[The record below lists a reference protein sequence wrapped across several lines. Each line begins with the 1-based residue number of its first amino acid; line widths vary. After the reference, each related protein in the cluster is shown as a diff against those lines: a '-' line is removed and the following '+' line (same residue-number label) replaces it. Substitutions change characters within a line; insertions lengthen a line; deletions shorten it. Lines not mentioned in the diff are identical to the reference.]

1 MTTAEEVKRV
11 REERGVGLLEAKTIV
26 RRREKLTRLR
36 NLRDKAYGSDDV
48 LYKLIE
54 LLIEEEEGA

>member
-11 REERGVGLLEAKTIV
+11 REERGV
-26 RRREKLTRLR
+26 
-36 NLRDKAYGSDDV
+36 DKAYGSDDV

>member
-1 MTTAEEVKRV
+1 MATDTPA
-11 REERGVGLLEAKTIV
+11 
-26 RRREKLTRLR
+26 
-36 NLRDKAYGSDDV
+36 NPDKAYGSDDV